1 MSSFKQI
8 LRLSVLLIVL
18 TSCAASYKSINPEQL
33 RYNLNPENQGI
44 TFSYQADV
52 LKMAGN
58 KKLAKK
64 EDKYDVRVV
73 AIKLTNNTGRDIN
86 FTEDLN
92 LLVNR
97 VPVQPLAPKSVT
109 SKVKQST
116 ASYLLYLLLTPM
128 KLYVADEDGVSE
140 YNIGYGLG
148 PGITALNMGVSAT
161 ANNSFGK
168 ELSNY
173 DLYNQTIPNGETVYG
188 LIGLSDYNFGTI
200 DIQLKN

>member
-1 MSSFKQI
+1 MSSIKNI
-8 LRLSVLLIVL
+8 VRLSALLIIL

-33 RYNLNPENQGI
+33 RYNYNPENEGLS
-44 TFSYQADV
+44 FSYQADV

-86 FTEDLN
+86 FTDDLD
-92 LLVNR
+92 LLVNNITA
-97 VPVQPLAPKSVT
+97 QPLAPKSVT
-109 SKVKQST
+109 SKIKQST
-116 ASYLLYLLLTPM
+116 PSYLLYLLLTPM
-128 KLYVADEDGVSE
+128 KLYVADENGVSE

-148 PGITALNMGVSAT
+148 PGLTALNMGIASSA
-161 ANNSFGK
+161 NSSFSK

-173 DLYNQTIPNGETVYG
+173 DLYNQIIPNGETVYG
-188 LIGLSDYNFGTI
+188 LIGLSDYNFGSI
-200 DIQLKN
+200 SVRLKN